1 MSNEDNEMTTLLP
14 NTTYEQQQQ
23 QEKKKKCRGN
33 RKIQRYRRQ
42 LYGQGLD
49 SETVNKLVEE
59 RLHIS
64 QQQQQQHQQQQDQG
78 ATSSKKDTS
87 QNLTVYIPLDRVT
100 LPNLTRSTSVDSI
113 EMTPKRKRFMLTPT
127 PTVETRT
134 ILDKPLSQLS
144 ISKRN
149 PKKKKTTTTTTTT
162 TTTNPQ
168 LNDNNDDLSMNSSE
182 NYKPSYLK
190 VSDRIFK
197 QLLSNAID
205 NGHETIACLDTNEKL
220 HFVRQMTEITNN
232 LYFKDLQRQ
241 LWKEY
246 YDISIKDD
254 NWESTITNGYAHQH
268 NTCRMYKPK
277 KSLIEQ
283 RQIKVARQIQ
293 EIGSELQD
301 YLIKLQNYGQQWQP
315 SIDIDVL
322 SHAINECVKNGQRRL
337 KDEFNYKKEMLTCNS
352 KDHELIGKFYK
363 LKPNEEQIKLAKQIW
378 QTTADELRTREQ
390 LEILRQRISLKRLPP
405 KTDKMINQLLHD
417 NHKTLSNPAL
427 NENQRASFASRC
439 SKTIVQCKFNL
450 MIVQIDE
457 FETMIR
463 QNHTILTT
471 LQDKF
476 SKLNREQPQ
485 LYTSLLMDT
494 IEERRQAMINRFIQM
509 RQHKLKT
516 FFDEAPTVDN
526 SN

>member
-1 MSNEDNEMTTLLP
+1 MSNEDNEMTSLLP

-23 QEKKKKCRGN
+23 QEKKKKKCRGN

-49 SETVNKLVEE
+49 SDTVNKLVEE
-59 RLHIS
+59 RLHVS
-64 QQQQQQHQQQQDQG
+64 EQQQQQQQDQA
-78 ATSSKKDTS
+78 ATSSKTDTT
-87 QNLTVYIPLDRVT
+87 QNLKVYIPLDRVT
-100 LPNLTRSTSVDSI
+100 LPNLSRSTSIDSI
-113 EMTPKRKRFMLTPT
+113 EMTPKRKRFLLTPT

-144 ISKRN
+144 ISNRN
-149 PKKKKTTTTTTTT
+149 PKKKKTTTTIT

-168 LNDNNDDLSMNSSE
+168 LNDNNDDLLVNSSE

-197 QLLSNAID
+197 QLLSNSID
-205 NGHETIACLDTNEKL
+205 NGHETISCLDTNEKL

-241 LWKEY
+241 LWLEY
-246 YDISIKDD
+246 YNSSIEDD
-254 NWESTITNGYAHQH
+254 NWESKITNRYAHQH

-283 RQIKVARQIQ
+283 RQIIIARQIQ
-293 EIGSELQD
+293 EIGTELQD

-405 KTDKMINQLLHD
+405 KTDKIINQLLDD
-417 NHKTLSNPAL
+417 NQKTLSNPAL

-471 LQDKF
+471 LQDKL

-494 IEERRQAMINRFIQM
+494 IEERRQAMINRFIRM